1 MIKYIP
7 FYFATLFIISCNN
20 TSKDEIKSLQEKIIE
35 QNAILEKQ
43 RKELTNETI
52 SHEKINKNETYP
64 SQDLTSNS
72 YKTKNKYRST
82 NSNYDGEYPEA
93 STSYLSSEQLK
104 YLSPFELKIM
114 RNEIFARHG
123 YIFKTPE
130 MKNYFNTQ
138 NWYYG
143 RFTNVDNQ
151 LTQIEKENIQLI
163 KSYE

>member
-1 MIKYIP
+1 MIKYIS
-7 FYFATLFIISCNN
+7 FYCTTLLMISCNN
-20 TSKDEIKSLQEKIIE
+20 TTTDEIKTLQEKIIE

-52 SHEKINKNETYP
+52 SQEKISESETYSSQNLTYNNYKTENKN
-64 SQDLTSNS
+64 
-72 YKTKNKYRST
+72 RST
-82 NSNYDGEYPEA
+82 NSYYDGEYPEA
-93 STSYLSSEQLK
+93 STSYLSTEQLK

-130 MKNYFNTQ
+130 MKNYFNNQ

-143 RFTNVDNQ
+143 RLTNVDDQ